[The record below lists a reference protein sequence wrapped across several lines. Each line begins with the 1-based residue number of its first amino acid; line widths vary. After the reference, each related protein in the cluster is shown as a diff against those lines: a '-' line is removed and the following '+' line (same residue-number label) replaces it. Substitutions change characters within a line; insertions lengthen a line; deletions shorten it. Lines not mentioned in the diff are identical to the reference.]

1 MKIGYNLNPTFSEM
15 LKTYV
20 LIPLQHILYL
30 LIYDTGYIQGKY
42 QILDKNKIKI
52 RRIFL

>member
-20 LIPLQHILYL
+20 LIPLPHILYL
-30 LIYDTGYIQGKY
+30 LIYDIGYIQGKY